1 MSESVESESHETGE
15 DYYAEVPAEQ
25 REGLRRFRE
34 RYPIRTAEIGGVEWE
49 YRVAGDGGAPL
60 VWLPG
65 ALMRADSVW
74 PQAAH
79 FARQHKV
86 IVPSYPPLTTMAD
99 LSEGLAG
106 LLAAEG
112 VTSASV
118 VGGSYGGMLAQV
130 FVRQH
135 GERVG
140 RLVLSH
146 TLPPDPR
153 RGMKLAVAAPLFS
166 LMPEAAVLR
175 MYWNRMA
182 DLIADEEPE
191 SAWLSA
197 YLTELTRDRLSKTDV
212 IALYRRA
219 ADFDG
224 QRFAPEDLAEWPGE
238 TLLLMADDD
247 PVTPEP
253 VRERMIELYPRAG
266 VHVFSGT
273 GHAAALRRPEE
284 YFGAME
290 SFLAPAR

>member
-1 MSESVESESHETGE
+1 MSGIVGSDSQKAGE
-15 DYYAEVPAEQ
+15 DLYAEVPAEQ

-34 RYPIRTAEIGGVEWE
+34 RYPPRTAVIGDVEWE
-49 YRVAGDGGAPL
+49 YRVAGDGPAPL

-79 FARQHKV
+79 FADRHKV

-99 LSEGLAG
+99 LSDGLAG
-106 LLAAEG
+106 LLAAE
-112 VTSASV
+112 AAARADV
-118 VGGSYGGMLAQV
+118 VGGSYGGMVAQV
-130 FVRQH
+130 FVRRH
-135 GERVG
+135 GDLVR

-146 TLPPDPR
+146 TMPPDPR

-182 DLIADEEPE
+182 DLIADDEPE
-191 SAWLSA
+191 AAWLSA
-197 YLTELTRDRLSKTDV
+197 YLTELTRDRLNKGDV

-219 ADFDG
+219 ADFDS
-224 QRFAPEDLAEWPGE
+224 QRFAPEDLADWSGE
-238 TLLLMADDD
+238 TLLVMADDD
-247 PVTPEP
+247 PATPEA
-253 VRERMIELYPRAG
+253 VRERMIELYPRARI
-266 VHVFSGT
+266 HVFSGT

-284 YFGAME
+284 YFGLLE
-290 SFLAPAR
+290 SFLASEI